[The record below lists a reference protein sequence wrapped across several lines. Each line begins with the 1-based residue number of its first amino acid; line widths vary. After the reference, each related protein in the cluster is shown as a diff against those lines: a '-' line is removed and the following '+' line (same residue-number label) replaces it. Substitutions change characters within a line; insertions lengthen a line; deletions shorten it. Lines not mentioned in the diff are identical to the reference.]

1 MAVPRR
7 TYAAPDMERRPP
19 LPPHAEA
26 RALLRALT
34 PALLR
39 LCDDLTG
46 TMFCAKDRT
55 GRYVVVNEAFVRRT
69 CERSRRAVVGRTAA
83 ELFEPHLAARY
94 DAQDREVLDGGRPLH
109 RELEL
114 IRRPGGAPG
123 WYLTSK
129 EPVRDDAGQVV
140 GLVSVSQAL
149 RAQDAD
155 EATVAA
161 LSRAAAVVQSRLADP
176 PSVAELAAAAGCS
189 TSTLDRRTRR
199 VYALSPQQYVL
210 RARVDRAAA
219 LLGGTDLPLAEVAA
233 ATGFYDQASFTRTF
247 GRLTGETPAQFRRAA
262 GPAAPPPAP
271 PWPGAPDPAPC
282 EPVPRGP
289 AAPEPA
295 RPDPAVPDASGCAT
309 MGR

>member
-1 MAVPRR
+1 MPVTRS
-7 TYAAPDMERRPP
+7 TYAAPDMPPRPP
-19 LPPHAEA
+19 QPAAASAAASSAEA
-26 RALLRALT
+26 RALLRALS

-46 TMFCAKDRT
+46 TMFCAKDVA

-69 CERSRRAVVGRTAA
+69 SERSRRAVVGRPAG
-83 ELFEPHLAARY
+83 ELFEPHLAERY
-94 DAQDREVLDGGRPLH
+94 DAQDREVLATGRALH

-129 EPVRDDAGQVV
+129 VPVHAADGTVV
-140 GLVSVSQAL
+140 GLVSISQAL
-149 RAQDAD
+149 RAGDAD
-155 EATVAA
+155 AATVAS
-161 LSRAAAVVQSRLADP
+161 LCDVAVFVRGRLADP

-189 TSTLDRRTRR
+189 PATLDRRTRR

-210 RARVDRAAA
+210 RARVDHAAA
-219 LLGGTDLPLAEVAA
+219 LLAGGDLPLAEVAA

-262 GPAAPPPAP
+262 ATAEVPGSAP
-271 PWPGAPDPAPC
+271 PWPEAAGWESMGA
-282 EPVPRGP
+282 
-289 AAPEPA
+289 
-295 RPDPAVPDASGCAT
+295 
-309 MGR
+309 

>member
-1 MAVPRR
+1 
-7 TYAAPDMERRPP
+7 MERRPP
-19 LPPHAEA
+19 LPTAADPAA

-46 TMFCAKDRT
+46 TMFCAKDVT

-69 CERSRRAVVGRTAA
+69 PERSRRGVVGRTPA
-83 ELFEPHLAARY
+83 ELFEPHLAERY
-94 DAQDREVLDGGRPLH
+94 DAQDREVLERGRSLH

-129 EPVRDDAGQVV
+129 EPVRSGDGTVV
-140 GLVSVSQAL
+140 GLVSVSQSL

-161 LSRAAAVVQSRLADP
+161 LSRVAAFVQDRLAEP
-176 PSVAELAAAAGCS
+176 PTVAELAAAAGCS
-189 TSTLDRRTRR
+189 ASTLDRRVRR

-219 LLGGTDLPLAEVAA
+219 LLGGSDLALVQVAA

-262 GPAAPPPAP
+262 RAAPAPAAAHDHPVPWPPAP
-271 PWPGAPDPAPC
+271 AW
-282 EPVPRGP
+282 V
-289 AAPEPA
+289 
-295 RPDPAVPDASGCAT
+295 T
-309 MGR
+309 MGA